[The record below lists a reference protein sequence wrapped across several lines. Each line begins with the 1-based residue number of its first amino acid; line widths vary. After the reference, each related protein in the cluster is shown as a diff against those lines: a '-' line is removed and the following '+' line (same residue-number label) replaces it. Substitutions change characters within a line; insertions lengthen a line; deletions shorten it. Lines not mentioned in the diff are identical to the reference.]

1 MERWLELY
9 ADTAFRRYPDIHHD
23 LKTPLNIAVLN
34 LELLRMRVKR
44 LLDEEADDAKVVE
57 YVRSIDNELRRM
69 AQIFDALFHE
79 AAPPTDGAP
88 PQIVDL
94 GEILRESF
102 QTVTVPTPAL
112 IHESRARGLIRLLAA
127 GCGKIFRNSPRVV
140 VETGAQTVVR
150 FDGPL
155 PEGGV
160 DTARLFKLYF
170 SDADGSPEISLA
182 TARMI
187 AESYGGELE
196 AKPDGDLFKVELRL
210 PSGDS

>member
-1 MERWLELY
+1 MERWLETY

-34 LELLRMRVKR
+34 LELLRMRVNR
-44 LLDEEADDAKVVE
+44 LLEAESDDEKVVE
-57 YVRSIDNELRRM
+57 YVRSIDSELRRM

-79 AAPPTDGAP
+79 AAPPPDGTP
-88 PQIVDL
+88 PRVVDL

-102 QTVTVPTPAL
+102 ESVPVPTPVF
-112 IHESRARGLIRLLAA
+112 IHESRARGLMGLLAA
-127 GCGKIFRNSPRVV
+127 GCGKIFRTRPRVV
-140 VETGAQTVVR
+140 VETGSQTVIR
-150 FDGPL
+150 FEGPL

-160 DTARLFKLYF
+160 DTARLFKLYY